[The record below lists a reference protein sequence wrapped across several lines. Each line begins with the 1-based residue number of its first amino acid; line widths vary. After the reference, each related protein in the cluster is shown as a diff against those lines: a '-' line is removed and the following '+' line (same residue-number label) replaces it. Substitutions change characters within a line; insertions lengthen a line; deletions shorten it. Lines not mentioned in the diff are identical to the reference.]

1 MEDVNWPDVLRM
13 GLLIYIIAKSGE
25 SGLKPSTHT
34 NKVHE
39 KSSFF

>member
-1 MEDVNWPDVLRM
+1 MEDVNWPDLLRI
-13 GLLIYIIAKSGE
+13 GLLTYIIAKSGE